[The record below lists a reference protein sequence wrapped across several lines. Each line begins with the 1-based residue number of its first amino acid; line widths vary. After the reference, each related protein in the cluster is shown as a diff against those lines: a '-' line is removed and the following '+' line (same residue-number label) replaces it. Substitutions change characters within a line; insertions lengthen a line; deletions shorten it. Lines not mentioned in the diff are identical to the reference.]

1 MTQTSDLVFQVFAG
15 VDIPDSQGVIFPVGA
30 PEIDLDRVYSIGVRL
45 IFDWRRYF

>member
-15 VDIPDSQGVIFPVGA
+15 VDVPDSKGVIFPVGA
-30 PEIDLDRVYSIGVRL
+30 PDVDLDRVYSLGVRL